1 MAPTKRGS
9 SDQCSP
15 DPGTAG
21 SDSPELAVGRAT
33 GGPGRSPRKEAS
45 ISSGSGRREGDEV
58 SDSTSDFSG
67 LSSQKVWGKIWKQFG
82 QDVLSKEAHADRK
95 LLIGLSSTGDVL
107 APEFMAPKDYADLI
121 FKVRESL
128 KDEGG
133 STQESA
139 IEQLQKFLNT
149 AAVPKKVETVQ

>member
-1 MAPTKRGS
+1 
-9 SDQCSP
+9 
-15 DPGTAG
+15 
-21 SDSPELAVGRAT
+21 
-33 GGPGRSPRKEAS
+33 
-45 ISSGSGRREGDEV
+45 
-58 SDSTSDFSG
+58 
-67 LSSQKVWGKIWKQFG
+67 
-82 QDVLSKEAHADRK
+82 
-95 LLIGLSSTGDVL
+95 
-107 APEFMAPKDYADLI
+107 MAPKDYADLI